1 MESRNGF
8 FQLHIKEDGTFLRL
22 FPPVGEGKP
31 VTFDEINDY
40 LKELNILDYNTTDL
54 SGAIYNASKNKV
66 EVKLLSVAIK
76 PENESFI
83 IHVSGDKMY
92 AIGRFYPPTANGK
105 FLSANDIVAELG
117 RKNIVYGVA
126 KENIDSFLK
135 NRKYCEDIILAK
147 GVKPIEGKDAEIKYH
162 FNIDKTLKP
171 KTNADG
177 TVDFH
182 QLDIISNISKGD
194 ILATL
199 TPAIMG
205 TVGIDIY
212 GNKLQPRKINR
223 KILRHGKDIHLS
235 EDGLT
240 MYSDVS
246 GHVMLAED
254 RVFVSNTYEVLGDV
268 DASTGDIV
276 YEGNVTVKGNVITGF
291 SIQAKGDIIVNGVV
305 EGATL
310 VSEGHIILKR
320 GMQGMSK
327 GRMEAGGNIVTKFI
341 ENAVVK
347 AGGYVTTDAI
357 LHSKVSAK
365 GEIIVGGRKGFIT
378 GGEIRSGTSITVKTA
393 GSTMGTNTLLE
404 VGIDPNVM
412 EEFRDL
418 EKDIISKKND
428 LNKLLPIVEAYKK
441 KLSEGEQ
448 LQQNKV
454 DYIRLATQSC
464 IKLRSEIKEA
474 VKKHESLQL
483 ELANNE
489 NAYIKVENVA
499 YTGVKIIISN
509 VVTYVRSEVHYS
521 KFIRDKADIKIV
533 GL

>member
-8 FQLHIKEDGTFLRL
+8 FQLHVKEDGTYLRL
-22 FPPVGEGKP
+22 FPPVGEGRP
-31 VTFDEINDY
+31 ITFDEINEY

-54 SGAIYNASKNKV
+54 SVAIKNSSKIKV
-66 EVKLLSVAIK
+66 EVKLLSIK
-76 PENESFI
+76 INPEKECFLI
-83 IHVSGDKMY
+83 RVSADKMY
-92 AIGRFYPPTANGK
+92 AVGRFYPPTTDGK
-105 FLSANDIVAELG
+105 ILNANDIVEELG
-117 RKNIVYGVA
+117 RKNIVYGIV
-126 KENIDSFLK
+126 KDNIDNFLK
-135 NRKYCEDIILAK
+135 NRRYCEDIILAK
-147 GVKPIEGKDAEIKYH
+147 GVKLVEGKDAVITYH
-162 FNIDKTLKP
+162 FNVDKTLKP
-171 KTNADG
+171 KTNSDG

-182 QLDIISNISKGD
+182 QLDIISNINKGD

-199 TPAIMG
+199 SPAVMG

-212 GNKLQPRKINR
+212 GNKLQPKKVNR

-276 YEGNVTVKGNVITGF
+276 YDGNVTVKGNVITGF
-291 SIQAKGDIIVNGVV
+291 SIHAKGDIIVNGVV

-327 GRMEAGGNIVTKFI
+327 GRMEATGNIVTKFI
-341 ENAVVK
+341 ENAIVK
-347 AGGYVTTDAI
+347 AGGYVTTEAI

-365 GEIIVGGRKGFIT
+365 GEIIVGGKKGFIT
-378 GGEIRSGTSITVKTA
+378 GGEIRSGISITAKTA

-404 VGIDPNVM
+404 VGTDPSVM
-412 EEFRDL
+412 EEFRNL
-418 EKDIISKKND
+418 EKVITSKKAD
-428 LNKLLPIVEAYKK
+428 LNKLLPIVESYKK
-441 KLSEGEQ
+441 KLHDGEQ
-448 LQQNKV
+448 LPPNKV
-454 DYIRLATQSC
+454 DYVRMATQSC
-464 IKLRSEIKEA
+464 LTLRSEIKEA
-474 VKKHESLQL
+474 IKKYESIQL

-489 NAYIKVENVA
+489 HACIRIENIA

-509 VVTYVRSEVHYS
+509 VVTYIRNEVHYS